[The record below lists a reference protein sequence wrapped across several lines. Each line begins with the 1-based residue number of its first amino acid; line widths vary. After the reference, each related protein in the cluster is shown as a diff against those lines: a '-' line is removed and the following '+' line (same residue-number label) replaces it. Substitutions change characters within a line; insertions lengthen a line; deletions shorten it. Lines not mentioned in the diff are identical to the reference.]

1 VRRGRIAGALLAWA
15 LFLRGAGRR
24 RPEDVEPDPSTRVAQ
39 RDRGAEN
46 LVIAAMLLSS
56 LCGLAVPF
64 LYVLTANTQL
74 LGGAFGAALAFAA
87 LGTALAGKRV
97 VPHETAVAERQ
108 RLDHPETRAEIDEQ
122 LAASGD
128 GVTRRRALGAAGA
141 AAGVGI
147 CAAAAV
153 PLFELGPKVGQIIA
167 RTPWHRGRYLV
178 SEEDERL
185 RADDVAYGEFL
196 TLFPEGA
203 DKEAVGSA
211 VVLVRIP
218 ANYIHLPRGRETWAP
233 NGLLAYSKICTHAGC
248 AVNTF
253 RYPLWQP
260 TTPHKPALVC
270 PCHYSTFDVGRGAE
284 VIFGPAGRPLPQ
296 LPLAI
301 DSAGYV
307 VAAGRL
313 SGPPGPAW
321 WSVRET
327 KTQ

>member
-1 VRRGRIAGALLAWA
+1 LKRRAHEPQGN
-15 LFLRGAGRR
+15 RR
-24 RPEDVEPDPSTRVAQ
+24 
-39 RDRGAEN
+39 AEN
-46 LVIAAMLLSS
+46 VVIAAMLLSA

-64 LYVLTANTQL
+64 LYVLTSDNQL
-74 LGGAFGAALAFAA
+74 LGAAFGAAFAFAA
-87 LGTALAGKRV
+87 LGAALAGKRV
-97 VPHETAVAERQ
+97 VPHEQAVEERIE
-108 RLDHPETRAEIDEQ
+108 LDRPEAQKEVESELRKVGE
-122 LAASGD
+122 
-128 GVTRRRALGAAGA
+128 GVTRRRALGAAAGA
-141 AAGVGI
+141 AGAGI

-153 PLFELGPKVGQIIA
+153 PLFELGPKVGEIIA
-167 RTPWHRGRYLV
+167 RTPWHAGRYLV

-185 RADDVAYGEFL
+185 KAADVAYGEFL

-203 DKEAVGSA
+203 DKEALGAS

-218 ANYIHLPRGRETWAP
+218 DNYIHLPRGRETWAP
-233 NGLLAYSKICTHAGC
+233 NGLMAYSKICTHAGC

-301 DSAGYV
+301 DPAGFV

-327 KTQ
+327 RTK